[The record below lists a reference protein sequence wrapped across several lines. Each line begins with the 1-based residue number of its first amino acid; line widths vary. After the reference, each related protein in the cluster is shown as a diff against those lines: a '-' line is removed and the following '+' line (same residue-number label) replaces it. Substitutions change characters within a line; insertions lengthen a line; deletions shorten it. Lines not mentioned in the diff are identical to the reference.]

1 MEARR
6 LARRRDER
14 RKKKGLLHL
23 VGLPPLT
30 ASQAGRLRHR
40 KDGKWAPTPEP
51 EPVGPSDY
59 ELDKRAAEW
68 LAVQG

>member
-1 MEARR
+1 
-6 LARRRDER
+6 
-14 RKKKGLLHL
+14 LLHL

-40 KDGKWAPTPEP
+40 KDGKWFKEPEP

-68 LAVQG
+68 LSIRG